1 MTPICPCPAPLR
13 LHRSSQVQR
22 SSGCF
27 GTRLGTGR
35 RAEEMAVEDTQ
46 ESQWQAIFDK
56 VKNDCPDKKHV
67 LHRHAKDEPEK
78 AKDHFT
84 GCPQASENG
93 PTTEQHASAYP
104 APLPIG
110 KAQPCVVASWA
121 LNQCL
126 TNAFCV
132 SMKISGNRLLRIC
145 AREIAIASWAK
156 PPSIRQSVCGSR

>member
-1 MTPICPCPAPLR
+1 
-13 LHRSSQVQR
+13 
-22 SSGCF
+22 
-27 GTRLGTGR
+27 
-35 RAEEMAVEDTQ
+35 MAVEDMQ
-46 ESQWQAIFDK
+46 DQWQAIFDK

-110 KAQPCVVASWA
+110 KAQPCGGRVMGIESMSDECVLRFYEDIRQQVAA
-121 LNQCL
+121 DLA
-126 TNAFCV
+126 T
-132 SMKISGNRLLRIC
+132 GNGFMGEAAKQRAERLRI
-145 AREIAIASWAK
+145 EIARRRLKCI
-156 PPSIRQSVCGSR
+156 PIEFRDF